1 MMVGMAEIALFDS
14 RWADTVAGWAG
25 DTEATMLWCSLPSVT
40 SETVEAWADS
50 PSAEAYVLREAE
62 RIVAYGE
69 VWVDTDEQEVELAHL
84 IVDPSQRGSGLGTQ
98 LVVDL
103 VEQARRH
110 YPMVAL
116 RVHSI
121 NDIAIRCYRAA
132 GFERVSAAEE
142 AEWNKGQPVDY
153 VWMTHRRA

>member
-1 MMVGMAEIALFDS
+1 MAEIALFDS

-50 PSAEAYVLREAE
+50 RSAEAYVLREAE

-69 VWVDTDEQEVELAHL
+69 VWVDTVEQEVELSHL
-84 IVDPSQRGSGLGTQ
+84 IVDPSQRGSGFGTQ
-98 LVVDL
+98 LVVCL

-116 RVHSI
+116 RVHSLTI
-121 NDIAIRCYRAA
+121 SRFGATAPPVSSGSAWRRKPS
-132 GFERVSAAEE
+132 GTRVSRSTTC
-142 AEWNKGQPVDY
+142 G
-153 VWMTHRRA
+153 